1 MTNQTPVLDRT
12 NRTPTTDRASTDG
25 WLATT
30 GAWLGD
36 HRSVVLALP
45 LVTGLV
51 LGLLLPR
58 GPVTSITAL
67 ATVAVTFLVGA
78 ATGATWRSP
87 WAYLA
92 APLLLAVGWEL
103 VRIPVTGPS
112 VDLPTLTSF
121 FGWLALIG
129 GRGLL
134 ALVTAVP
141 AALGIVVGRNGIAG
155 LWTPPWTGAE
165 VRVVASVVVLGLL
178 ALAFGRPAQ
187 TDPITGPD
195 GEVLAGS
202 VAELTRVPINGHD
215 LGIMVRGHNV
225 DNPVVLFLAGGPGGT
240 ELGAMR
246 RHLSSLEE
254 HATVVTWDQR
264 GTGRS
269 YGALDP
275 VDTYTLQSAVD
286 DTIAMTE
293 YLADRFDKERIYLL
307 GQSWGS
313 TLGVLA
319 VQQRPDLYAAY
330 IGTGQMVSQTATD
343 RIGYSDTI
351 GWARAEGN
359 DDLADALEGQ
369 GPPPYAHDV
378 TLYEQALSHEPHV
391 YDYDHSGNSE
401 GAGAFS
407 ENLAVEEYSLVDLL
421 HVFPGFLDTASVLY
435 PQLTDV
441 DFRQQATE
449 LQVPVH
455 FVQGAHETRARAQ
468 VFEEWLP
475 MLEAPSKDLVV
486 FERSGHRPLFE
497 QPTQFT
503 DYMVEEVLTT
513 SE

>member
-1 MTNQTPVLDRT
+1 V
-12 NRTPTTDRASTDG
+12 A
-25 WLATT
+25 
-30 GAWLGD
+30 
-36 HRSVVLALP
+36 P
-45 LVTGLV
+45 LV
-51 LGLLLPR
+51 R
-58 GPVTSITAL
+58 
-67 ATVAVTFLVGA
+67 
-78 ATGATWRSP
+78 
-87 WAYLA
+87 
-92 APLLLAVGWEL
+92 AVGWEL
-103 VRIPVTGPS
+103 VRIPVAGPAG
-112 VDLPTLTSF
+112 DLPTRTSC

-129 GRGLL
+129 GRGVL

-141 AALGIVVGRNGIAG
+141 AALGIVVGRNGVAG
-155 LWTPPWTGAE
+155 LWARHWTGAE
-165 VRVVASVVVLGLL
+165 VRVVASLLVLGLL
-178 ALAFGRPAQ
+178 ALGFGRPAQ

-215 LGIMVRGHNV
+215 LGIMVRGHDV
-225 DNPVVLFLAGGPGGT
+225 DNPVVLYLAGGPGGT

-286 DTIAMTE
+286 DTIAMTQ
-293 YLADRFDKERIYLL
+293 YLIDRFDKERIYLL

-330 IGTGQMVSQTATD
+330 VGTGQMVSQTATD
-343 RIGYSDTI
+343 RIGYRDTI
-351 GWARAEGN
+351 RWARAEGH
-359 DDLADALEGQ
+359 DDLADALEEQ

-378 TLYEQALSHEPHV
+378 TLYEQALSHEPQV

-407 ENLAVEEYSLVDLL
+407 ENLAVEEYSLVDLF

-441 DFRQQATE
+441 DFRQDASETALVGWTPLGHFE
-449 LQVPVH
+449 LQRKRDRTPLEVP
-455 FVQGAHETRARAQ
+455 Q
-468 VFEEWLP
+468 
-475 MLEAPSKDLVV
+475 
-486 FERSGHRPLFE
+486 
-497 QPTQFT
+497 
-503 DYMVEEVLTT
+503 
-513 SE
+513 